1 MLLLGQWFENAGGWE
16 TFRLEMFEFPTMTV
30 DERLHYVDRLAA
42 RGLQIFL
49 FDGRTLVLRYSE
61 NDDTRPEQDGLEDRS
76 ALVSYAFDLLEQLP
90 KAARMF
96 PGLTQIEIE
105 CARTQAPPS
114 RRSERA
120 RRQSR
125 FRR

>member
-1 MLLLGQWFENAGGWE
+1 MS
-16 TFRLEMFEFPTMTV
+16 EFPTMTL
-30 DERLHYVDRLAA
+30 DERFHYIDRLAA

-49 FDGRTLVLRYSE
+49 FDGCTLVLRYSE
-61 NDDTRPEQDGLEDRS
+61 KDDTRPEQPDLEDRS
-76 ALVSYAFDLLEQLP
+76 TLVSYAFDLLEQLP

-105 CARTQAPPS
+105 S
-114 RRSERA
+114 D

-125 FRR
+125 FPR